1 MAPPSDP
8 DFDPENGPEQ
18 YLDQDDVS
26 SLKDSY
32 RIQSFRGRVSS
43 LLDVT
48 ADVRRGLHVVAPQRT
63 PTVGSNS
70 SRNSRHSLRAI
81 PLRVIRR
88 GI

>member
-26 SLKDSY
+26 SLRGSY
-32 RIQSFRGRVSS
+32 RIQLFRGRVSS

-48 ADVRRGLHVVAPQRT
+48 ADATRL
-63 PTVGSNS
+63 
-70 SRNSRHSLRAI
+70 
-81 PLRVIRR
+81 IRR
-88 GI
+88 CTAENTNCSVKFVKEFEAFT